1 MDQVGRWVPGY
12 APLDEGYWEALLRAG
27 DGAPASGL
35 ASGLDAEQHYLGDAH
50 EPETG
55 DVSAPAPVVD
65 WWDEAAKVMEQDGL
79 LRLPVVGCNRGGV
92 LVCWNDLR
100 GFVPASHLV
109 RGFPAHASEA
119 ERQEELRR
127 LIGIRLSLRILEL
140 DREEGRFVLSERAA
154 SLDEDHRQR
163 ALEDL
168 SPGDVCTGRVTNLC
182 SFGAF
187 VDLNGVE
194 GLVHISE
201 LSWGRVDRPEDVLEL
216 GQPIDVTVLSV
227 DRARGRVGLSV
238 KRLRPDPWASVHE
251 QYHPGQVL
259 TGCVTRVVGFGAFV
273 QVEDGLEGLVHVSE
287 MEDGA
292 VTHPRDVVREGEQVR
307 VRVLNVDGQQRR
319 LGLSMRQVGQASAD
333 EGFLNNDARRGP
345 GSAGFTNRIEGE
357 L

>member
-1 MDQVGRWVPGY
+1 
-12 APLDEGYWEALLRAG
+12 
-27 DGAPASGL
+27 
-35 ASGLDAEQHYLGDAH
+35 
-50 EPETG
+50 
-55 DVSAPAPVVD
+55 
-65 WWDEAAKVMEQDGL
+65 
-79 LRLPVVGCNRGGV
+79 
-92 LVCWNDLR
+92 
-100 GFVPASHLV
+100 LV
-109 RGFPAHASEA
+109 RNFPAHASEA

-127 LIGIRLSLRILEL
+127 LIGTRLSLRILEL

-154 SLDEDHRQR
+154 SLDEDRRQR

-187 VDLNGVE
+187 VDLNGAE

-259 TGCVTRVVGFGAFV
+259 TGYVTRVVGFGAFV
-273 QVEDGLEGLVHVSE
+273 KVEDGLEGLVHISE
-287 MEDGA
+287 MADGA
-292 VTHPRDVVREGEQVR
+292 VIHPRDVVREGEEVR

-319 LGLSMRQVGQASAD
+319 LGLSMRQVGQASVD
-333 EGFLNNDARRGP
+333 EGFLNNDARREL